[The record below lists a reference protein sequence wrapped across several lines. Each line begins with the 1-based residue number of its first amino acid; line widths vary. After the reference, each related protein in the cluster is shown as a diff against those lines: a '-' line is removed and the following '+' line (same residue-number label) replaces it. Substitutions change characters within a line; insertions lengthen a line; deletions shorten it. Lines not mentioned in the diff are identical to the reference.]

1 MSSLA
6 DTVEGSEAKRGRFS
20 NNALTSDTGILQ
32 KNSTLRNWFLKPTA
46 DLKNSCE
53 DRVEDNVNDVYLND
67 KNSQKSVEERKLGR
81 KVRSFFKQTNSNKDE
96 SVLEDEDDALVWK
109 KTSNKCAKNEN
120 SHDIQKGSF
129 TKKIRNSIFKS
140 ANDVKEFR
148 NENNLLLPVE
158 LSSDD
163 ENESHFT
170 DANSHVMQSKSP
182 EKIPSK
188 DQCLTKGAKNKGLKK
203 EYEKSFEEYSDDSDD
218 EFSPATPPENV
229 LEGPYKFV
237 FQTPNTFIS
246 QPNITVE
253 NDFHKGGRHVI
264 DYLNKKLATMN
275 IDIDLTS
282 GGKQNVSWEEEL
294 DQLSDHVIESINSHI
309 SKGRMHAQEK
319 QDELEK
325 LKLENLNLSTLK
337 QENLQHKQEINSL
350 KDNLEYISK
359 KNNDLVMEMN
369 KLKKKSTNNKT
380 NEYISTDENENEE
393 ITKSN
398 MGPGILELNVN
409 ETSKKLQQS
418 TFKPSK
424 YLPRETRN
432 NENRLKHL
440 EKRIFGLEKTLEKK
454 KKQVRANSVRLDLNR
469 YTIDQFLTLL
479 KSLSEV
485 LQFHNVYGNDL
496 KENDDNIIKIET
508 CCSALNMKNCFE
520 DSSFRLQENSFKRQL
535 GPLFANINFSL
546 IDQLTMNFRFY
557 ERSANFQKE
566 TIGGL
571 RMMLQD
577 KDNYIKTLM
586 QHLKKKE
593 STKLIKDSKNG
604 ASTLTS

>member
-1 MSSLA
+1 MSSLT

-46 DLKNSCE
+46 DLKNGCE
-53 DRVEDNVNDVYLND
+53 DRVEDSVNDVYLND

-109 KTSNKCAKNEN
+109 KTSNKCAKKEN

-148 NENNLLLPVE
+148 NENKLLLPVE

-182 EKIPSK
+182 EKISSK

-203 EYEKSFEEYSDDSDD
+203 GYEKSFEECSDDSDD

-237 FQTPNTFIS
+237 FQTPNTFTS

-294 DQLSDHVIESINSHI
+294 DQLSDHVIESITNHI

-319 QDELEK
+319 QDRLEK

-337 QENLQHKQEINSL
+337 QENLLHKQEINSL
-350 KDNLEYISK
+350 KNNLESISK
-359 KNNDLVMEMN
+359 KNNDLIMEMN
-369 KLKKKSTNNKT
+369 KLKKK
-380 NEYISTDENENEE
+380 
-393 ITKSN
+393 
-398 MGPGILELNVN
+398 
-409 ETSKKLQQS
+409 QS

-440 EKRIFGLEKTLEKK
+440 EKRIFGLEKSLEKK

>member
-1 MSSLA
+1 MSSLT

-46 DLKNSCE
+46 DLKNGCE
-53 DRVEDNVNDVYLND
+53 DRVEDSVNDVYLND

-109 KTSNKCAKNEN
+109 KTSNKCAKKEN

-148 NENNLLLPVE
+148 NENKLLLPVE

-182 EKIPSK
+182 EKISSK

-203 EYEKSFEEYSDDSDD
+203 GYEKSFEECSDDSDD

-237 FQTPNTFIS
+237 FQTPNTFTS

-294 DQLSDHVIESINSHI
+294 DQLSDHVIESITNHI

-319 QDELEK
+319 QDRLEK

-337 QENLQHKQEINSL
+337 QENLLHKQEINSL
-350 KDNLEYISK
+350 KNNLESISK
-359 KNNDLVMEMN
+359 KNNDLIMEMN
-369 KLKKKSTNNKT
+369 KLKKK
-380 NEYISTDENENEE
+380 
-393 ITKSN
+393 
-398 MGPGILELNVN
+398 
-409 ETSKKLQQS
+409 
-418 TFKPSK
+418 K
-424 YLPRETRN
+424 YE
-432 NENRLKHL
+432 
-440 EKRIFGLEKTLEKK
+440 
-454 KKQVRANSVRLDLNR
+454 
-469 YTIDQFLTLL
+469 
-479 KSLSEV
+479 
-485 LQFHNVYGNDL
+485 
-496 KENDDNIIKIET
+496 
-508 CCSALNMKNCFE
+508 
-520 DSSFRLQENSFKRQL
+520 
-535 GPLFANINFSL
+535 
-546 IDQLTMNFRFY
+546 
-557 ERSANFQKE
+557 
-566 TIGGL
+566 
-571 RMMLQD
+571 
-577 KDNYIKTLM
+577 
-586 QHLKKKE
+586 
-593 STKLIKDSKNG
+593 
-604 ASTLTS
+604 